1 MYGDEKIMTKAY
13 FITGTDTGVGKTLVT
28 CALMQLA
35 RQRGDK
41 VGAMKPIAAGADQTP
56 AGWMNDDVVLL
67 RQNLSVE
74 ISHDDLNPYCFL
86 DAIAPHI
93 AAAKQNITIDVN
105 KIYASLEKIRAVS
118 DWVFVEGAGGFKV
131 PLNDELDMADLA
143 VALKL
148 PVIVVVGMRLGCLNH
163 ALLTQ
168 DAIHSRGLSLAGWV
182 ANTLDPNMP
191 VLAENIAALRQR
203 IHAPL
208 LGIVPHFSQTD
219 YTRLH
224 QLSLSLPA

>member
-1 MYGDEKIMTKAY
+1 MAKAY

-35 RQRGDK
+35 RARGDQ
-41 VGAMKPIAAGADQTP
+41 VGAMKPVAAGAELTP
-56 AGWMNDDVVLL
+56 AGWMNDDVIRLQ
-67 RQNLSVE
+67 QNLSFQ
-74 ISHDDLNPYCFL
+74 IANSDLNPYSFG

-93 AAAKQNITIDVN
+93 AAANENINIDLH
-105 KIYASLEKIRAVS
+105 KIAISLEKITAQA

-131 PLNDELDMADLA
+131 PLNDHLDMSDLA

-148 PVIVVVGMRLGCLNH
+148 PVILVVGMRLGCLNH

-168 DAIHSRGLSLAGWV
+168 DAIRARGLTLAGWV
-182 ANTLDPNMP
+182 ANTLDPAMR
-191 VLAENIAALRQR
+191 VFDENIAALKQR

-208 LGIVPHFSQTD
+208 LGIIPYLSQPD
-219 YTRLH
+219 YATLHRLP
-224 QLSLSLPA
+224 LSLPN